1 MNRRVLLSR
10 ATRVSGLTLVI
21 VGAVLLVI
29 TQNSLDGLVK
39 WLGLLPLVVGVWL
52 LYRVWFLK
60 AKPGYLFNGLVLL
73 LGGAFTLLL
82 SLGVL
87 PVGYTLRELWP
98 VYMGI
103 IGVSLIPY
111 GAQYRRAVRVSLLIP
126 GLFLILLMTLF
137 LLFSLSVVKE
147 PLAEF
152 VSKWWPLI
160 LIFMGLTLVASSWVR
175 QPENK
180 E

>member
-1 MNRRVLLSR
+1 
-10 ATRVSGLTLVI
+10 
-21 VGAVLLVI
+21 
-29 TQNSLDGLVK
+29 
-39 WLGLLPLVVGVWL
+39 
-52 LYRVWFLK
+52 
-60 AKPGYLFNGLVLL
+60 
-73 LGGAFTLLL
+73 
-82 SLGVL
+82 
-87 PVGYTLRELWP
+87 
-98 VYMGI
+98 MGI

-152 VSKWWPLI
+152 VRKWWPLI
-160 LIFMGLTLVASSWVR
+160 LILMGLTLVASSWFR
-175 QPENK
+175 QPETK